1 MIRYTTIIIFWFL
14 LVFGFTACDEGTFE
28 PELFG
33 SISGIVLNA
42 DTNDPVAG
50 ASVTTSP
57 PTSAIVTD
65 DEGRFFFDEI
75 ETGSYTIS
83 VKKTGYV
90 NVTVSVSVRDGQ
102 TTEAN
107 IFIQKR
113 DDEKTAGHPVKP
125 QPQHQSRNNPVA
137 LTLSW
142 SVEDAGDTVTFDV
155 FLYESSSAQEKK
167 IASGIPDTSVAV
179 ETLRYGVSYFWQVV
193 AYASGGRETYGP
205 LWSFETRTFPDHRI
219 VFASRRD
226 GNYEIYST
234 HPDSLA
240 EEVLR
245 LTNNQFRDWSPRY
258 DHRRERIAF
267 VSDRDG
273 QSHIY
278 VMNRDGSNQ
287 RRVTS
292 LPVAGYHN
300 NGIGIAWAPND
311 GHLIYGHYERLY
323 RINPD
328 GSNQQL
334 IATAP
339 EGRHFREVGYNHDG
353 SRIVALT
360 MGSSIHNSEIYIM
373 NADGSNMTLVYG
385 NRPGI
390 IESPSFSV
398 DGQKVMFTYDTSGHQ
413 DPAGRQLSASIF
425 IVSIDGADTT
435 LVSQHRPSGTND
447 TRPRF
452 SSDGSQ
458 IIFENA
464 PNDGSKPRS
473 IFVMDAH
480 GGERFQNRFKVTESG
495 EMPDWR

>member
-14 LVFGFTACDEGTFE
+14 LVFGFTACEEGTFE

-33 SISGIVLNA
+33 SISGIVLDA
-42 DTNDPVAG
+42 DTNDPVVG

-57 PTSAIVTD
+57 PTGAIVTD
-65 DEGRFFFDEI
+65 NQGRFVFEEI
-75 ETGSYTIS
+75 ETGSYSIS
-83 VKKTGYV
+83 VRKTGYQSA
-90 NVTVSVSVRDGQ
+90 NVSVSVRDGQ
-102 TTEAN
+102 TTDAT
-107 IFIQKR
+107 ILLQHK
-113 DDEKTAGHPVKP
+113 DDAQTAGNPVNP
-125 QPQHQSRNNPVA
+125 QPQHQSNNHPVT

-142 SVEDAGDTVTFDV
+142 SVEDTSDEVTFDV
-155 FLYESSSAQEKK
+155 YLYESSSAQEKK
-167 IASGIPDTSVAV
+167 IASGIPDTSIAV
-179 ETLRYGVSYFWQVV
+179 ENLQYGTSYFWQVV
-193 AYASGGRETYGP
+193 AIANGGQETHGP
-205 LWSFETRTFPDHRI
+205 LWSFATRAFPDHRI

-245 LTNNQFRDWSPRY
+245 LTNNQFRDWSPRF

-273 QSHIY
+273 QHQIY

-292 LPVAGYHN
+292 LPVAGFHN

-334 IATAP
+334 ITTAP
-339 EGRHFREVGYNHDG
+339 EGRHFREVEYNHDG

-360 MGSSIHNSEIYIM
+360 MGSSIHDSEIYVM

-398 DGQKVMFTYDTSGHQ
+398 DGQRVMFTYDTSDHQ
-413 DPAGRQLSASIF
+413 DPAGRQLSTSIF
-425 IVSIDGADTT
+425 IVSVDGSDTT
-435 LVSQHRPSGTND
+435 HVSQHRPSGTND

-452 SSDGSQ
+452 SPDGSQ

-473 IFVMDAH
+473 IHIMDAT
-480 GGERFQNRFKVTESG
+480 GGERFQNRFKVTENG
-495 EMPDWR
+495 VMPDWR